1 MTEKLSKLCNN
12 CVVCKRSPKKYQEK
26 YTSSNM
32 SLHSFPSRP
41 ERRQIWLNQ
50 CGLTDEEVLPFG
62 KICSF
67 HFEPTCFKS
76 SKLKRRLLHL
86 DAVPTIFVKDCIK
99 KTNMPLKNN
108 KGKPKKFKKNEIP
121 LQINEARDVSVNF
134 IDSSRFPPSDNL
146 LTRSTKKLIE
156 GENGQVRGISATKI
170 ITNQNCCYCDNILD
184 YARYLCK
191 KLSEMRSLLINEHH
205 FLDNVIVEINKKKL
219 LLESLQKRRESV
231 MN

>member
-1 MTEKLSKLCNN
+1 MTEKLSKLGNN
-12 CVVCKRSPKKYQEK
+12 CVVCKRSPKKYQAK

-41 ERRQIWLNQ
+41 ERRQIWLKR

-86 DAVPTIFVKDCIK
+86 DAVPTIFVEDCIK
-99 KTNMPLKNN
+99 ETNVPLKNN

-134 IDSSRFPPSDNL
+134 IDSLRFPPSDVS
-146 LTRSTKKLIE
+146 LTRSTEQLIE
-156 GENGQVRGISATKI
+156 GQNGQAHGISATKI
-170 ITNQNCCYCDNILD
+170 ITNQNCFYCNEALKHVRNIHKILSKKRSSYNEEFCYLDNII
-184 YARYLCK
+184 A
-191 KLSEMRSLLINEHH
+191 E
-205 FLDNVIVEINKKKL
+205 VNKKKL
-219 LLESLQKRRESV
+219 LLESLRKDGKV
-231 MN
+231 